1 MLTGSLPSTGAY
13 IPGNQST
20 GGHSK
25 MEFVER
31 ELPLRELDAAWHA
44 AASAGCFLLIAGE
57 AGVGKTMLVEQFVR
71 RQSARVYWGACDAL
85 FTPRPLGPLH
95 DIALQANG
103 NLARLLGVEARPAEI
118 FAACLAELQSAP
130 AIFVVE
136 DIHWADEATLDL
148 LKYLARRVHL
158 TRSLLL
164 VTMRDDELGL
174 QHPLRLLLGDLA
186 TSPAVRRLTLAPLSL
201 EGVRRLIGE
210 RPFDAESLHRQTG
223 GNPFYV
229 TEVLAADNQGVP
241 PTVRDAVLA
250 RAARLSL
257 SGRAVLNAAAVIGQR
272 VEPWLLAEVTRA
284 EAGAV
289 DESLE
294 TGLLVAHGDVL
305 AFRHELARQ
314 AILESMAPYQR
325 TFLHQATLDALRE
338 SASTSREP
346 ARLAHHAE
354 AAGDRS
360 AVLEYAPVAAR
371 QASAASA
378 HRQAARLYELALRY
392 ADDLDP
398 AEHAR
403 LLEAYAQECNFVD
416 QRAEG
421 AGACAR
427 AIAIWRDLGEPLR
440 QGAVLADMA
449 SMLVGLGKSG
459 EAQRH
464 AREAIALLEA
474 RPPGPELARAYRT
487 KATLRFLKH
496 DYEEAI
502 AWAEKDITVSEKI
515 GNMPEQLSARNI
527 IGSARLFLDYERGC
541 RYLERNLAAAHEA
554 GRETTAAHAYTN
566 LGSASCELYH
576 LRRAERYLTAGMAY
590 AAERDLDRLR
600 LYMSAWWAMTLL
612 RLGRWEEAVGVASE
626 VLQRPGVS
634 VPSRITALAALGI
647 VQARQGL
654 PEAEE
659 TLDEALVLAEPTGS
673 LHRTGLVRAARAEA
687 AWLTGDL
694 RRAGEEARAVYGLA
708 AGKCH
713 PWFTGELAYW
723 LWQAGEQLAV
733 PAWAATPF
741 AAQIAGDW
749 QGAAAA
755 WKRLGCPYEQARTL
769 AGGDAAAQK
778 EALLIFEQLGARPMA
793 ERVRAGLRAAGVQT
807 IPRGPRAATRE
818 NPFGLTNRQL
828 EILTLLTEGLTN
840 AEIAGRLHISPKTVD
855 HHVSAVLARLE
866 VATREEAAAL
876 ARRHPDF

>member
-1 MLTGSLPSTGAY
+1 
-13 IPGNQST
+13 
-20 GGHSK
+20 

-338 SASTSREP
+338 SASPSREP

-360 AVLEYAPVAAR
+360 AMLEYAPVAAR

-403 LLEAYAQECNFVD
+403 LGEAYAQECNFVD

-464 AREAIALLEA
+464 APAD
-474 RPPGPELARAYRT
+474 PPGPELARAYRT

-626 VLQRPGVS
+626 VLQPQRSQPVRRWPPRRVRPARVCRRQKNTGRS
-634 VPSRITALAALGI
+634 AGSAEGNAPAPSASACGAGRGC
-647 VQARQGL
+647 R
-654 PEAEE
+654 
-659 TLDEALVLAEPTGS
+659 
-673 LHRTGLVRAARAEA
+673 
-687 AWLTGDL
+687 LTGDL